1 MISNQF
7 RSAAINEANQQNQL
21 KSTRA
26 SGVKDLSIAIVGAMG
41 FSGSL
46 GDNIVSDAAQ
56 HVAANRVGGIGGNIM
71 MATLQEKQASAK
83 QQQQLKL
90 GKEQIASTVETT
102 LGDNPIHRSAIKE
115 LTTVFDKMFSPQVK
129 EEVNND
135 NDR

>member
-41 FSGSL
+41 FSGAL
-46 GDNIVSDAAQ
+46 GDNIVADAAQ